1 MISTEKNFSGLDKSF
16 KEEKKILFSKGF
28 LTWDSIISLSDK
40 EIESFVKGTL
50 STSRKLKQ
58 LRCIAKLICNLDLS
72 LGEASLLIHSGI
84 PSKEALAALNPQEL
98 LHRTG
103 RLERL
108 LKTGRTPVV
117 DLKKASE
124 WIQKAK
130 AGK

>member
-72 LGEASLLIHSGI
+72 LGEASLLIHS
-84 PSKEALAALNPQEL
+84 
-98 LHRTG
+98 
-103 RLERL
+103 
-108 LKTGRTPVV
+108 
-117 DLKKASE
+117 
-124 WIQKAK
+124 
-130 AGK
+130 